1 MKVNEFINQYK
12 NYPIIFMGAGMT
24 QRYYKNAFNWDQLL
38 SKLCFDLTAD
48 EERYLNLKYDNKND
62 LPLIASILEREFD
75 ETLKKDR
82 NGKFKYINDVF
93 FDRLKNGQP
102 QCSRMK
108 LYLSTIISELRIK
121 DNVKDELDALIN
133 AKKNICSIV
142 TTNYDSLVEDV
153 LGFQPLVG
161 NDIIMSN
168 PYGAVYKIHGS
179 VDRPDTIVL
188 TKEDYHSFD
197 LGSELIKAQ
206 LISLFIHNPI
216 IFMGYSMN
224 DNDIKSILETIFK
237 YVEPNTELSE
247 RIQRNFLLVDY
258 EYGLTNTIVEDYS
271 ITLQQNKSIRINK
284 IRTDDF
290 IGIYKAIAGIKLPI
304 SVMDIRKVEAV
315 VRKICISDTADSIQ
329 VRITDDV
336 DSLENKD
343 TILAIGSEKT
353 IKYEYLSTAEM
364 VKLYF
369 DIMDKKRVGVLSL
382 IDKHNIQ
389 ASQYFP
395 IFGFIT
401 INADI
406 RTANRLKTAQE
417 RKLNN
422 YTARIKQSQQ
432 KKYSNIGDIL
442 SSDSI
447 ALTYKTDCII
457 WNVSN
462 KNIKIEDFENYLRDY
477 KDKTTTNYRKMLC
490 LYDMMMY
497 KDNGKTKW

>member
-12 NYPIIFMGAGMT
+12 NHPIVFMGAGMT
-24 QRYYKNAFNWDQLL
+24 QRYYKNAYNWDQLL
-38 SKLCFDLTAD
+38 SKLCYDLTED
-48 EERYLNLKYDNKND
+48 EERYLNLKYENKND
-62 LPLIASILEREFD
+62 LPLIASVLENEYD
-75 ETLKKDR
+75 IVLKKDR
-82 NGKFKYINDVF
+82 NGKFKHINDVF
-93 FDRLKNGQP
+93 FERLKSNKP

-108 LYLSTIISELRIK
+108 LYLSTIISELKVR
-121 DNVKDELDALIN
+121 DDVKEELKAFIG

-153 LGFQPLVG
+153 LGFEPLVG

-179 VDRPDTIVL
+179 VDRPETIVL
-188 TKEDYHSFD
+188 TNEDYHSFD

-216 IFMGYSMN
+216 VFMGYGMN

-247 RIQRNFLLVDY
+247 RVQRNFLLVDY
-258 EYGLTNTIVEDYS
+258 EKGSANTIVEDYS

-284 IRTDDF
+284 LRTDDF
-290 IGIYKAIAGIKLPI
+290 IGIFKAIASIKLPI
-304 SVMDIRKVEAV
+304 SVMDIRKVESV
-315 VRKICISDTADSIQ
+315 VRKICISDTSDSIQ

-369 DIMDKKRVGVLSL
+369 DIIDKKRVGILSL
-382 IDKHNIQ
+382 IDKQNIQ

-395 IFGFIT
+395 IFGFAT

-406 RTANRLKTAQE
+406 RVATRLKTTQE
-417 RKLNN
+417 KKLNN
-422 YTARIKQSQQ
+422 YIAGIKQSQ
-432 KKYSNIGDIL
+432 KKKF
-442 SSDSI
+442 SSISEIIASKNI

-462 KNIKIEDFENYLRDY
+462 NNISLDDLEGYLRTCD
-477 KDKTTTNYRKMLC
+477 DKTSTNYRKMLC
-490 LYDMMMY
+490 LYDMRKY
-497 KDNGKTKW
+497 KK